1 MRASFASY
9 ILGSTKRS
17 KGVYLE
23 DSVES
28 SKLNILEKIMVAF
41 VSGHL
46 VIDGFDFGEVEVI
59 EIEITDVDMRQYP
72 YFA

>member
-1 MRASFASY
+1 MRASSVSCT
-9 ILGSTKRS
+9 LGSTKRS
-17 KGVYLE
+17 KGVYIE

-46 VIDGFDFGEVEVI
+46 VIDGFDFGEYEVV
-59 EIEITDVDMRQYP
+59 EIEITDVDVRQYP

>member
-1 MRASFASY
+1 
-9 ILGSTKRS
+9 
-17 KGVYLE
+17 
-23 DSVES
+23 
-28 SKLNILEKIMVAF
+28 MVTF

-59 EIEITDVDMRQYP
+59 EIEITDVEHQYP